1 VKVIVKSFKQNIQL
15 IFRGYKDIHSMEPKL
30 LIISLLQGL
39 FQAISPFISMFFTSW
54 ILNILFTNPSFEELT
69 PVIAMTLIT
78 SFCATLLS
86 DGLDDY
92 RIALIYQAKDNKD
105 MRINH
110 KVIFMD
116 YEFIENSEVHK
127 MRNNLDIS
135 ELTGGRGLY
144 HLMSE
149 TMSLVSQFFSLLI
162 SFGFV
167 LSLFFARIPSGND
180 WDFLNSHW
188 FLTGSIISYILYYA
202 YASRLYKRGVSALNK
217 MLEQGAHINNVFGFI
232 NGQLLDYQS
241 GKEIRLYKQQKLY
254 KKVFEDVSKVTS
266 DALSAMQREENKGTV
281 KIQALLHI
289 FLGLGFIFSALKAIG
304 GAIQPGSIVIYTGGV
319 SSFAQSFPEF
329 VSNIS
334 QLYNNNQVLEKY
346 YEFMELKS
354 DKHEG
359 TLPVEKRMDNE
370 YELEVRNVSFKYP
383 GTDEYVLKD
392 INMKLTIGEK
402 MAIVGM
408 NGSGK
413 TTFIKLLSRLYDPT
427 EGEILLNGI
436 DIRKYD
442 YDEYLQLFSVV
453 FQDFSLFSFSLGQN
467 VAASTDYEAD
477 DVVSA
482 IKDAGFYDR
491 YTRLSK
497 GLETF
502 LYQNFDKDG
511 VEISGGEAQKIA
523 MARAIHKNAPFV
535 ILDEPTAALDPIAEF
550 EIYSHFDKIV
560 GDKTALYISHR
571 LSSCRFCDEIVVFD
585 EGRIVQRGTHN
596 ALVKEKNKKYY
607 ELWNAQAQYYVEDS
621 EGDIKEV
628 ALA

>member
-1 VKVIVKSFKQNIQL
+1 MQSVKDNIKL
-15 IFRGYKDIHSMEPKL
+15 IIRGYKTIYDLDSRVIW
-30 LIISLLQGL
+30 ISLIQGVA
-39 FQAISPFISMFFTSW
+39 QAVSPFISLLFTSW
-54 ILNILFTNPSFEELT
+54 ILNILFTNPSFDELA
-69 PVIAMTLIT
+69 PAIT
-78 SFCATLLS
+78 ITLLVS
-86 DGLDDY
+86 FGTLLLSNGLEDY
-92 RIALIYQAKDNKD
+92 RVILVNQTKDKND
-105 MRINH
+105 MKLNN
-110 KVIFMD
+110 KVIYMD
-116 YEFIENSEVHK
+116 YEFIEKPEVHE
-127 MRNNLDIS
+127 MRNNLEMA
-135 ELTGGRGLY
+135 ELSGGQGLY
-144 HLMSE
+144 YLIAE
-149 TMSLVSQFFSLLI
+149 TKKLITQFVSLLI

-167 LSLFFARIPSGND
+167 LSLFLARVPDDHVLS
-180 WDFLNSHW
+180 FLNSYW
-188 FLTGSIISYILYYA
+188 FLTGSIIGYVVYYF
-202 YASRLYKRGVSALNK
+202 YAAKVYRTAVKALND
-217 MLEQGAHINNVFGFI
+217 MLEKAAHANNMYGFI
-232 NGQLLDYQS
+232 MGQLMDYQS
-241 GKEIRLYKQQKLY
+241 GKEIRLYKQKNLY
-254 KKVFEDVSKVTS
+254 KKVFDDMTEVTFEG
-266 DALSAMQREENKGTV
+266 LTTMQKEENKGTV
-281 KIQALLHI
+281 ILQILIHL
-289 FLGLGFIFSALKAIG
+289 FLGLGFIYSGLKAIG
-304 GAIQPGSIVIYTGGV
+304 GAILPGSIVIYTGAV
-319 SSFAQSFPEF
+319 SNFVQSFPEF
-329 VSNIS
+329 VSEFS
-334 QLYNNNQVLEKY
+334 RLYNNNKVLRKY
-346 YEFMELKS
+346 FEFLELKS

-370 YELEVRNVSFKYP
+370 YELEVRNLSFKYP

-491 YTRLSK
+491 YTRLSE

-596 ALVKEKNKKYY
+596 ALVKEQNKKYH